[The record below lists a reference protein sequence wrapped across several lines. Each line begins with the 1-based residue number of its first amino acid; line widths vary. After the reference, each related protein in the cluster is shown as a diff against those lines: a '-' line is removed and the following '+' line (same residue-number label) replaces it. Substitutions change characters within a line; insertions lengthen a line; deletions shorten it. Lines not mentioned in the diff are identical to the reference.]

1 MSDDIV
7 LRYKRAWTIA
17 AGLRYW
23 SSGLDAETPRKPHKC
38 KVNGCPRIHEKIRD
52 YGPVLKIKDNEW
64 VDGSNTLNPDSIVK
78 VINKFL
84 VSKGICR
91 FSYSDEK
98 SKAARGDLGANY
110 SSWLRGRPTNG
121 GDTLSPAHTSR
132 KSTRSESSRPSRSH
146 DLFIAYDDSRGGVM
160 TNGGAKILVKSE
172 DNGTD
177 EARKVGNTRGTK
189 MELVKI
195 QNVGE
200 FCVKED
206 EVGSKTMKI
215 FKDFAAVDK
224 NKSTEE
230 NRLAKLVEDACNRLV
245 VLEGKLSAHGINPDD

>member
-52 YGPVLKIKDNEW
+52 YGPVLKVKDNEW

-98 SKAARGDLGANY
+98 SRAARGDLGANY
-110 SSWLRGRPTNG
+110 SSWLRGCSIND
-121 GDTLSPAHTSR
+121 GDALSPAHMSKKT
-132 KSTRSESSRPSRSH
+132 TRSESSRPSRSH

-160 TNGGAKILVKSE
+160 TNGGAKIPVKSE

-230 NRLAKLVEDACNRLV
+230 NRLAKCLEDACNRLV